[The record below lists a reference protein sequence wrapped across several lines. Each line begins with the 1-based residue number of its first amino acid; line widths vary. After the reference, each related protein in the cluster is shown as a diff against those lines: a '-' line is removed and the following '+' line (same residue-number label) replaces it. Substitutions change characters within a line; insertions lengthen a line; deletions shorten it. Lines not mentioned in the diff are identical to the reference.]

1 MASAKHQG
9 DDNIRVLFIEDD
21 PAMAEM
27 YKLKLELDGYEVT
40 IVSGGEGVVDRAA
53 ALRPDLVFLDIR
65 RQPGEGVE
73 LLRALRA
80 TDATQH
86 VPVII
91 LSNQRPQDMAG
102 LGFGADAMDYVV
114 RAGGMLSSLTEAAE
128 PGEKADA
135 LRAQRGD

>member
-1 MASAKHQG
+1 MALSRHRG

-21 PAMAEM
+21 AAVAEM

-40 IVSGGEGVVDRAA
+40 IVSGGEGVVDRMAS
-53 ALRPDLVFLDIR
+53 LRPDLVFLDVRR
-65 RQPGEGVE
+65 RQGEAVE
-73 LLRALRA
+73 ILRAVRA
-80 TDATQH
+80 THATQH

-102 LGFGADAMDYVV
+102 IGFGTDAMDYVV
-114 RAGGMLSSLTEAAE
+114 RADTALSSLTDAAE
-128 PGEKADA
+128 TGDQTNA